1 MNRPAIDTPLSASQ
15 SRQFRTP
22 MHFQKNDCTKK
33 QTDHRLIHLLYSV
46 HGCAGIGML
55 FTREQTGK
63 QTLPAARRKSVLPP
77 VSIGTLS

>member
-1 MNRPAIDTPLSASQ
+1 MNRPAIDTPLSASR
-15 SRQFRTP
+15 SRQLRIL
-22 MHFQKNDCTKK
+22 MHIRKNDCIKK

-46 HGCAGIGML
+46 HGFAGIGML
-55 FTREQTGK
+55 FTREQTGR